1 MNSTNSKDIVILYPL
16 IGLLARQVARELWVP
31 ANDNRVPGHAP
42 VADKHDQASV
52 APKSVG

>member
-31 ANDNRVPGHAP
+31 ANDNQVPGQAP
-42 VADKHDQASV
+42 DANEHDQASV